1 MASSR
6 SIQAARTIWLSA
18 DLPERFLAHL
28 ILNGE
33 ETSIKSSFR
42 VTAAAQAAVG
52 LSALSAAHF
61 HTLRVGVEQSVSV
74 NARHAVLSFSKLSR
88 KRILKISQILIQLM
102 SFGILWMGNSHKVR
116 FGNRLQGYMRRKM
129 DLFVFIPT
137 FLSR

>member
-6 SIQAARTIWLSA
+6 SLQAARTIWLSA
-18 DLPERFLAHL
+18 DLPERFLSHL

-61 HTLRVGVEQSVSV
+61 HTLRAGVEQSVSV
-74 NARHAVLSFSKLSR
+74 NARHAVLSFSKLPR
-88 KRILKISQILIQLM
+88 ERILKMFSNFDSVDEFWYTVDGQLPQGEVWEPLA
-102 SFGILWMGNSHKVR
+102 GIYAAKDGFVR
-116 FGNRLQGYMRRKM
+116 IHTNFPQ
-129 DLFVFIPT
+129 
-137 FLSR
+137 

>member
-1 MASSR
+1 MASSS

-61 HTLRVGVEQSVSV
+61 HTLRAGVEQSVSI

-88 KRILKISQILIQLM
+88 KRILKMFSIFDSVDEFWYTVDGQLPQGEAWEPLA
-102 SFGILWMGNSHKVR
+102 GIYPAKDGFVR
-116 FGNRLQGYMRRKM
+116 IHTNFPQ
-129 DLFVFIPT
+129 
-137 FLSR
+137 

>member
-6 SIQAARTIWLSA
+6 SLQAARTIWLSA
-18 DLPERFLAHL
+18 DLPERFLSHL

-61 HTLRVGVEQSVSV
+61 HTLRAGVEQSVSV
-74 NARHAVLSFSKLSR
+74 NARHAVLSFSKLPR
-88 KRILKISQILIQLM
+88 EPILKMFSNFDSVDEFWYTVNGQLPQGEVWEPLA
-102 SFGILWMGNSHKVR
+102 GICAAKDGFVR
-116 FGNRLQGYMRRKM
+116 IHTNFPQ
-129 DLFVFIPT
+129 
-137 FLSR
+137 

>member
-6 SIQAARTIWLSA
+6 SIEAARTIWLSA
-18 DLPERFLAHL
+18 DLPERFLSHL

-61 HTLRVGVEQSVSV
+61 HALRARVDQSVTV
-74 NARHAVLSFSKLSR
+74 DARHAVLSFSKLPRRCIKMFSNFDSVDEFWYTVDGQLPQGEVWEPIAGIYAT
-88 KRILKISQILIQLM
+88 KDNGFVRIHTNFPQ
-102 SFGILWMGNSHKVR
+102 
-116 FGNRLQGYMRRKM
+116 
-129 DLFVFIPT
+129 
-137 FLSR
+137 